1 LLCLFVAAPAP
12 QSAAP
17 QASAAANEEL
27 WEAARSGDLA
37 RLTQALER
45 GADVHAKTRYGVT
58 ALTFAADRGH
68 VEIVKLLLERGA
80 DVNAQDTFY
89 KMRALDIASMNGH
102 SEIVQL
108 LLERGSKGAAGVL
121 ASAAQQGNLALVKA
135 ALASSDITR
144 QHVNSAIAVAKRG
157 GKADALEALNAKLA
171 AMPADAGPPPVVIDP
186 AVLRTY
192 AGTYRN
198 PSSGMTVTAAFA
210 DGQLTL
216 AAAGNPPLTLV
227 PTSQAAFR
235 AAEFEG
241 LAFSFSGRG
250 GMIETMTLTQN
261 NATQVF
267 ERVAADA
274 AAAAAAPPPA
284 PATAAEP
291 KADRGA
297 LAPAPRGEPRP
308 WPGFRGD
315 NAAGSGDG
323 QGAVAEWDVETN
335 RNVLWKTPVA
345 GISNSSP
352 IVWGERVLVVTAISS
367 AGDKTFRTG
376 LYGDVAPV
384 KDLSEHAWKILCL
397 DKATG
402 KVRWEQTVF
411 TGVPRVKRH
420 TKASQAN
427 STPVTDGKRVVALF
441 GSIGLLAAWDMDGK
455 PLWTQDVGVLDSGWF
470 FDPEYQWGHSSS
482 PVIYRHTV
490 IVQADRQKQSYI
502 AAYDLDSGK
511 QVWRTERDEI
521 PTWGTPALFRSEGR
535 DQIVTNGPKI
545 RAYDPANGKLLWT
558 LGPNSEITVG
568 TPVVGDGLVYVT
580 GGYPPVRPI
589 YAVRPTA
596 SGDITITKEQA
607 THDAIAWSNEQGTY
621 IPSPLFYRGILYTC
635 GNNGIVTA
643 YEAKTGKRLYRARI
657 GGGGSYAASP
667 VAADGRLYFA
677 NEDGEVYVVRA
688 GDKYE
693 ELAKNEMKEVIMST
707 PAISDGVII
716 VRTLNHVYAIGANKP

>member
-1 LLCLFVAAPAP
+1 VLIVPALLLCLLVPAPAP
-12 QSAAP
+12 QSAQP

-37 RLTQALER
+37 RLTKALES

-68 VEIVKLLLERGA
+68 VEIVKLLLERG
-80 DVNAQDTFY
+80 
-89 KMRALDIASMNGH
+89 
-102 SEIVQL
+102 
-108 LLERGSKGAAGVL
+108 SKGAGNVL
-121 ASAAQQGNLALVKA
+121 VSAAQEGNLALVKA
-135 ALASSDITR
+135 ALASSEITR
-144 QHVNSAIAVAKRG
+144 QNVNSAIAIAKRA
-157 GKADALEALNAKLA
+157 GKADVLEALNARLA
-171 AMPADAGPPPVVIDP
+171 AMPADAGPPPVVVDP
-186 AVLRTY
+186 AVLQTY

-216 AAAGNPPLTLV
+216 AAGGNPPLTLV
-227 PTSQAAFR
+227 ATSQVAFR

-250 GMIETMTLTQN
+250 GTIETMTLTQN

-274 AAAAAAPPPA
+274 AAPAAAPPPA
-284 PATAAEP
+284 PATAADP
-291 KADRGA
+291 KPDPGA

-323 QGAVAEWDVETN
+323 QGAVVEWSVETN
-335 RNVLWKTPVA
+335 RNILWKTPVP

-352 IVWGERVLVVTAISS
+352 IVWGDRVFVVTAISS

-384 KDLSEHAWKILCL
+384 KDLSEHTWKVLCL
-397 DKATG
+397 EKATG
-402 KVRWEQTVF
+402 RVRWEGTVF
-411 TGVPRVKRH
+411 TGAPKVKRH

-427 STPVTDGKRVVALF
+427 STPATDGRRVVALF

-482 PVIYRHTV
+482 PVIYRNTV

-511 QVWRTERDEI
+511 QVWRTDRDEI

-545 RAYDPANGKLLWT
+545 RAYDPSNGKLLWT

-568 TPVVGDGLVYVT
+568 TPVVGDGLVFVT

-589 YAVRPTA
+589 YAVKPTA

-693 ELAKNEMKEVIMST
+693 ELAKNEMKDVIMST

-716 VRTLNHVYAIGANKP
+716 VRTLNHVYAIGAHTP